1 MKVMVLT
8 PYFIICTN
16 PTPSQ
21 SPTAPPIIVKKLSG
35 EKEGKNDSVTVTFSS
50 MVISNLVTS
59 GLLAEENLAPII

>member
-1 MKVMVLT
+1 MNVMVLT

-35 EKEGKNDSVTVTFSS
+35 EKEG
-50 MVISNLVTS
+50 
-59 GLLAEENLAPII
+59 